1 MLEVVSKLFSRRD
14 PRQEA
19 KLGLARIISRYDMTR
34 LSYEQGISDERRSR
48 DERYIALGVW
58 LFPCEAETTPEELNI
73 SNGVPAV
80 TYDLRSGGLGVMTP
94 MFLNHKY
101 FVVAVP
107 DEADSWK
114 FFRCEVRHNSIKPGN
129 WYLLGM
135 QVDIG
140 MAVEGA
146 RRIEFKQH
154 ISHICAEG

>member
-34 LSYEQGISDERRSR
+34 LSYEQGISDERRCR

-58 LFPCEAETTPEELNI
+58 LFPCEAETTAHELNI
-73 SNGVPAV
+73 SCGVPAV

-94 MFLNHKY
+94 MRLNFRH

-107 DEADSWK
+107 DEEDTWK
-114 FFRCEVRHNSIKPGN
+114 FFRCEARHNSVKPGN
-129 WYLLGM
+129 WYLLGL
-135 QVDIG
+135 QVDINLTI
-140 MAVEGA
+140 EGE
-146 RRIEFKQH
+146 RRVEFKQH
-154 ISHICAEG
+154 ISHICSDD